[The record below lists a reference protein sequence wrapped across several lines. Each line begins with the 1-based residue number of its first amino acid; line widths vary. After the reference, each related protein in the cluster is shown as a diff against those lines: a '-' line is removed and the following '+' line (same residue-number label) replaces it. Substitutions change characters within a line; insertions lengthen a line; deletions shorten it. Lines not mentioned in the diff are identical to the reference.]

1 MSLAGASSWVVRKS
15 LTTTP
20 FDSEQPIRDYAPPNE
35 AEAAL
40 LLEICGMEWMK
51 PEAPKVSGMFE
62 TYTTASGQV
71 FE

>member
-1 MSLAGASSWVVRKS
+1 MSLASASSCVVRKS
-15 LTTTP
+15 LTIPP
-20 FDSEQPIRDYAPPNE
+20 FDSEKPIRAYAPPNE

-40 LLEICGMEWMK
+40 LLDIWEMGWMK
-51 PEAPKVSGMFE
+51 PEAPKVSGMYE